1 MNGAAM
7 KLNLPG
13 SFSLKHKKM
22 KTKLKLV
29 AKIFVIAAVSTANL
43 TVKAQNKAGEIGKTT
58 TLYGNGTPG
67 NSNGPS
73 AKDVRFNAPIGI
85 AIDKSGNI
93 YVAEDGAKD
102 IRKITQKG
110 EVSIFAGSG
119 NGEKGLND
127 GNGEEARFTTLLD
140 VAIHPKTGD
149 IYAVDGNRVR
159 KITPKGEVS
168 TFAGAGSNTSGNADG
183 APSAVRFNYL
193 AGIAFDKD
201 GNFYLADRGNHS
213 IRKYTASTGNF
224 TTLAGGTQGYED
236 GKGTDA
242 KFKAP
247 SQLTLDEAGNIYVTD
262 RGNFRIRKIT
272 PAGVVTTLAGNG
284 TPVSVDGK
292 GSEAGFNDAFG
303 IAAKGENIFVSEYNG
318 RKVRQIDAKGNVTTI
333 AGDGAAGLVD
343 GAGTTAKFN
352 QLAGI
357 AIGTDGDLYGVERR
371 ATVRK
376 ISLK

>member
-1 MNGAAM
+1 M
-7 KLNLPG
+7 
-13 SFSLKHKKM
+13 
-22 KTKLKLV
+22 T
-29 AKIFVIAAVSTANL
+29 KIFFLAALSAGSLNAQ
-43 TVKAQNKAGEIGKTT
+43 AQNKTSEIGKTT

-67 NSNGPS
+67 NANGPS
-73 AKDVRFNAPIGI
+73 ATDVRFNAPIGL
-85 AIDKSGNI
+85 AIDKNGTI
-93 YVAEDGAKD
+93 YIAEDGAKG
-102 IRKITQKG
+102 IRKITAAGQ
-110 EVSIFAGSG
+110 VSLLAGS
-119 NGEKGLND
+119 NSGEKGLND

-149 IYAVDGNRVR
+149 IYVVDGNRIR
-159 KITPKGEVS
+159 KVTTQGEVS
-168 TFAGAGSNTSGNADG
+168 TFAGAGSNTPGNADG
-183 APSAVRFNYL
+183 VPSAARFNYL

-213 IRKYTASTGNF
+213 IRKYTASTSSF

-236 GKGTDA
+236 GKGASA

-247 SQLTLDEAGNIYVTD
+247 SQLALDEAGNIYVTD
-262 RGNFRIRKIT
+262 RGNFSIRKIT

-284 TPVSVDGK
+284 TAVSTDGK

-303 IAAKGENIFVSEYNG
+303 IAVKAGNIYVSEYNG

-333 AGDGAAGLVD
+333 AGNGAAGLTD
-343 GAGTTAKFN
+343 GAGNTAKFN

-357 AIGTDGDLYGVERR
+357 VVGPDGDLYGVERR